1 LIIIVPQASV
11 TAAADPEMTA
21 NPDSASKTTKLFS
34 KIKTYLTGMHPMSVH
49 LMGGCLMSVYL
60 TGVYMMGV
68 CLMGV
73 YLTGVHLTGV
83 CLMGIHFIGVHF
95 MGVCLIPCTADTS
108 CNQPCTA
115 MFLLWVSHP
124 EGKT

>member
-1 LIIIVPQASV
+1 LIIIVPQGAV
-11 TAAADPEMTA
+11 TAAAGPDMTA

-49 LMGGCLMSVYL
+49 LMG
-60 TGVYMMGV
+60 V

-73 YLTGVHLTGV
+73 YITGVHLTGV
-83 CLMGIHFIGVHF
+83 SLIGVYLIGIHFIGVHLMGVHLVGVYF

-108 CNQPCTA
+108 CNP
-115 MFLLWVSHP
+115 WVTTS
-124 EGKT
+124 KA